1 MPVFQLTEDIAFP
14 HPSLAEDGLL
24 AVGGDL
30 SPQRLLLAY
39 RNGIFPWPEGEGL
52 PLLWASP
59 NPRLVLFPHK
69 LNVSKRLLRT
79 LRSNKFSVKFDTQF
93 DKVIQHCARVPRPGQ
108 RGTWIT
114 REIIQAFT
122 KLHDLGVAHSV
133 ETYYAK
139 ELVGGMY
146 GLSMGGAF
154 FGESMFHLK
163 PDASKIALYFLV
175 EFMKQHDFD
184 FLDAQVPTPH
194 MLQWG
199 AETMSREHYL
209 TLLKQTLKKQTL
221 RGPWR
226 GLDFHPTKIYSK

>member
-1 MPVFQLTEDIAFP
+1 MGFA
-14 HPSLAEDGLL
+14 
-24 AVGGDL
+24 
-30 SPQRLLLAY
+30 
-39 RNGIFPWPEGEGL
+39 
-52 PLLWASP
+52 

-69 LNVSKRLLRT
+69 LKPSKRLLRT
-79 LRSNKFSVKFDTQF
+79 IRSNTFSIKFDTQF
-93 DKVIQHCARVPRPGQ
+93 VKVIRHCARVPRPGQ

-114 REIIQAFT
+114 RDIINAFT
-122 KLHDLGVAHSV
+122 KLHELRVAHSV
-133 ETYYAK
+133 ETYHNE

-146 GLSMGGAF
+146 GLSLGGAF

-163 PDASKIALYFLV
+163 PDASKVALYYLV

-209 TLLKQTLKKQTL
+209 LLLKQTLKKRTL
-221 RGPWR
+221 RGSWKEK
-226 GLDFHPTKIYSK
+226 DVIHQDV